1 MQQTVLVIDDN
12 RATADV
18 LCSMVEM
25 LGVRVVPAYG
35 ARSALL
41 LLDQVKPAAIFLDL
55 NMPGVNGLEVLA
67 FLKREPRLQKVPVIV
82 VTSDD
87 QPATRRKARQAGALD
102 LIVKPA
108 TVEALE
114 DALVRAGVLTAPST

>member
-1 MQQTVLVIDDN
+1 
-12 RATADV
+12 
-18 LCSMVEM
+18 
-25 LGVRVVPAYG
+25 
-35 ARSALL
+35 
-41 LLDQVKPAAIFLDL
+41 
-55 NMPGVNGLEVLA
+55 
-67 FLKREPRLQKVPVIV
+67 V

-114 DALVRAGVLTAPST
+114 DALVRAGVLTSPST